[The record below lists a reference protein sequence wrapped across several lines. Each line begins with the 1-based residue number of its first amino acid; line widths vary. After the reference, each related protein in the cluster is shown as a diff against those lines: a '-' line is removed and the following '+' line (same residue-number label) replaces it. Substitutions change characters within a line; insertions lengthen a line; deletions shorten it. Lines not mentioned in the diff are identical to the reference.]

1 MHIFGFF
8 TLASLVCLGA
18 VHSDGL
24 VVFMTQ
30 LLFLQSPDETSKQ
43 KLLFHKPHIFC
54 RFTKESQSVTRTVG
68 SLSNQFHLFFLLLW
82 KIGGCEGR
90 DRPTPPQY
98 NPASISPYN
107 SPPPVNPTVLP
118 IPGMAGSSVTGSWA
132 EPCPRLPLFFS
143 RINQPDMTQAP
154 LLKSHKT
161 ICECLGC
168 LNREIERAPVCLEQ
182 FVPQNF

>member
-43 KLLFHKPHIFC
+43 KLLFQKPHIFC
-54 RFTKESQSVTRTVG
+54 RFTKESQSVTRAVG
-68 SLSNQFHLFFLLLW
+68 SLSNRFRLFFLLLW

-118 IPGMAGSSVTGSWA
+118 IPGMAESSVLEEGGTLS
-132 EPCPRLPLFFS
+132 PPVLVCFS
-143 RINQPDMTQAP
+143 NINPTSATVGKSQLWGA
-154 LLKSHKT
+154 LL
-161 ICECLGC
+161 
-168 LNREIERAPVCLEQ
+168 Q
-182 FVPQNF
+182 

>member
-54 RFTKESQSVTRTVG
+54 RFTKESQSVTRDVG
-68 SLSNQFHLFFLLLW
+68 SLSNRFRLFFLLLW
-82 KIGGCEGR
+82 KIGGWEGR

-107 SPPPVNPTVLP
+107 SPPPVSPVNPTVLP
-118 IPGMAGSSVTGSWA
+118 IPGMAESSVLEEGGTLS
-132 EPCPRLPLFFS
+132 PPVLVCFS
-143 RINQPDMTQAP
+143 NINPTSATVG
-154 LLKSHKT
+154 KSH
-161 ICECLGC
+161 LWGA
-168 LNREIERAPVCLEQ
+168 LLQ
-182 FVPQNF
+182 

>member
-54 RFTKESQSVTRTVG
+54 RFTKESQSVTRAVG
-68 SLSNQFHLFFLLLW
+68 SLSNRFRLFFLLLW
-82 KIGGCEGR
+82 KIGGWEGR
-90 DRPTPPQY
+90 DSSTPPPTLPPPQY
-98 NPASISPYN
+98 NPPSISPPYI
-107 SPPPVNPTVLP
+107 SPPPVSPVNPTVLP
-118 IPGMAGSSVTGSWA
+118 IPGMAESSVLEEGGTLS
-132 EPCPRLPLFFS
+132 PPVLVCFS
-143 RINQPDMTQAP
+143 NINPTSATVG
-154 LLKSHKT
+154 KSH
-161 ICECLGC
+161 L
-168 LNREIERAPVCLEQ
+168 
-182 FVPQNF
+182 

>member
-54 RFTKESQSVTRTVG
+54 RFTKESQSVTRAVG
-68 SLSNQFHLFFLLLW
+68 SLSNRFRLFFLLLW
-82 KIGGCEGR
+82 KIGGWEGR

-118 IPGMAGSSVTGSWA
+118 IPGMAESSVLEEGGTLS
-132 EPCPRLPLFFS
+132 PPVLVCFS
-143 RINQPDMTQAP
+143 NINPTSATVGKSQLWGA
-154 LLKSHKT
+154 LL
-161 ICECLGC
+161 
-168 LNREIERAPVCLEQ
+168 Q
-182 FVPQNF
+182 

>member
-54 RFTKESQSVTRTVG
+54 RFTKESQSVTRAVG
-68 SLSNQFHLFFLLLW
+68 SLSNRFRLFFLLLW
-82 KIGGCEGR
+82 KIGGWEGR

-107 SPPPVNPTVLP
+107 SPPPVSPVNPTVLP
-118 IPGMAGSSVTGSWA
+118 IPGMAESSVLEEGGTLS
-132 EPCPRLPLFFS
+132 PPVLVCFS
-143 RINQPDMTQAP
+143 NINPTSANVG
-154 LLKSHKT
+154 KSH
-161 ICECLGC
+161 LWGA
-168 LNREIERAPVCLEQ
+168 LLQ
-182 FVPQNF
+182 